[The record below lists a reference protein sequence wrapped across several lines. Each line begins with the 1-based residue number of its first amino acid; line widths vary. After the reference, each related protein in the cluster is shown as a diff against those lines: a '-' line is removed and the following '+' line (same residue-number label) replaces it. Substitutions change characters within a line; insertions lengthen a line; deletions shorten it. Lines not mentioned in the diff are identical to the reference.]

1 MIILQ
6 HSGGTNP
13 TSEGFVDYTGSPPAP
28 GSTTGSAWN
37 VSGVYDFDYDLYNMA
52 AANVAALTS
61 AATWTFTAT
70 FNNLATGTGL
80 QTGSY
85 ACVLVNGI
93 RIDLGINSDGSGDQG
108 TVP

>member
-13 TSEGFVDYTGSPPAP
+13 TSEGFVDDNSEPPAP

-37 VSGVYDFDYDLYNMA
+37 VSGDYDRDYDLYNMT
-52 AANVAALTS
+52 AANVTALTS

-70 FNNLATGTGL
+70 FNTGRLRPPSTICPPAPASKPARTHVYWLMASGL
-80 QTGSY
+80 ISE
-85 ACVLVNGI
+85 
-93 RIDLGINSDGSGDQG
+93 
-108 TVP
+108 